1 MGGARLNVLS
11 ASRLADVPLFA
22 DLDDAARAEIAD
34 AFTVRHFADGEA
46 LLVQNER
53 AEGLYLIDEGRVD
66 IGKRL
71 PGGGLALLAQVGP
84 GEVIGDMALIG
95 RDIKRS
101 AMGIARGPVRSW
113 YMPADQFRAALSQ
126 LRPAS
131 LQLQAALGRLVAAR
145 VAGKTRDIAAML
157 SETPDSFTP
166 RPQRALPPVS
176 EEDFAAEAFLAKLP
190 CCAAMTPGQRRAF
203 WDAGERIDLAADT
216 DLAGVG
222 ASSDRIWL
230 VVRGAV
236 RSGLPHREG
245 IYQLTVTGPGQLVGL
260 SPMLSGTAHDRLLR
274 TSEQATLLA
283 FDRATFA
290 EMLGTGDALSRELG
304 ASVNADLV
312 TALDALDQVE
322 ARILAMQRGHAVA
335 A

>member
-1 MGGARLNVLS
+1 MIALS
-11 ASRLADVPLFA
+11 ATMLAGVPLFA
-22 DLDDAARAEIAD
+22 GLDEGARNELAD
-34 AFTVRHFADGEA
+34 AFAPRHFVDGEA

-53 AEGLYLIDEGRVD
+53 AEGLYLIEQGRVD

-84 GEVIGDMALIG
+84 GEVIGDMTLIG
-95 RDIKRS
+95 RDIRRS
-101 AMGIARGPVRSW
+101 AMGIARGPVSSW
-113 YMPADQFRAALSQ
+113 YMGADQFRAALSQ
-126 LRPAS
+126 LHPAS
-131 LQLQAALGRLVAAR
+131 LQLQGALGRLVAGR
-145 VAGKTRDIAAML
+145 VANKTRDIAAML
-157 SETPDSFTP
+157 AETPGSFTP
-166 RPQRALPPVS
+166 RPQRALAPVA

-203 WDAGERIDLAADT
+203 WDAGARIDVPADH
-216 DLAGVG
+216 DLATVG
-222 ASSDRIWL
+222 AASDALWL

-236 RSGLPHREG
+236 RSALPHKDG
-245 IYQLTVTGPGQLVGL
+245 VYQLTVTGPGQLTGL
-260 SPMLSGTAHDRLLR
+260 APLLLAAPHDRLLR

-290 EMLGTGDALSRELG
+290 EMLGTGDALSREIA

-322 ARILAMQRGHAVA
+322 ARILAMRRGHAVA

>member
-1 MGGARLNVLS
+1 LTALS

-22 DLDDAARAEIAD
+22 ELEEASRRELAD
-34 AFTVRHFADGEA
+34 AFTARHFADGEA

-71 PGGGLALLAQVGP
+71 PGGGLALLATVGA

-95 RDIKRS
+95 RDLKRS
-101 AMGIARGPVRSW
+101 AMGVARGPVSSW
-113 YMPADQFRAALSQ
+113 YLPADQFRAALSQ
-126 LRPAS
+126 LQPTS

-145 VAGKTRDIAAML
+145 VADKTGDIAAL
-157 SETPDSFTP
+157 LGETPDSFTP
-166 RPQRALPPVS
+166 RPQRALAPVI

-203 WDAGERIDLAADT
+203 WDAGTRVELAADSDLAA
-216 DLAGVG
+216 VG
-222 ASSDRIWL
+222 APSDRLWL

-236 RSGLPHREG
+236 RSGLPHRG
-245 IYQLTVTGPGQLVGL
+245 GVYQLTITGPGQLVGL
-260 SPMLSGTAHDRLLR
+260 APLLQGVPHDRLLR

-283 FDRATFA
+283 FDRATFR
-290 EMLGTGDALSRELG
+290 EMLDTGDALSREVG

-322 ARILAMQRGHAVA
+322 ARILAMRRGHAVA

>member
-1 MGGARLNVLS
+1 MTALS
-11 ASRLADVPLFA
+11 AKILADVPLFA
-22 DLDDAARAEIAD
+22 GLDKAARSELAG
-34 AFTVRHFADGEA
+34 AFTPRHFADGEA

-53 AEGLYLIDEGRVD
+53 AQGLYLIAEGRVD

-71 PGGGLALLAQVGP
+71 PGGGLALLAKVGP

-95 RDIKRS
+95 RDIRRS
-101 AMGIARGPVRSW
+101 AMGIARGPVSSW
-113 YMPADQFRAALSQ
+113 YTGADQFRAALSQ
-126 LRPAS
+126 LQPAS
-131 LQLQAALGRLVAAR
+131 LQLQSALGRLVAGR
-145 VAGKTRDIAAML
+145 VANKTRDIAAML
-157 SETPDSFTP
+157 AETPDSFTP
-166 RPQRALPPVS
+166 RPQRALAPVI

-190 CCAAMTPGQRRAF
+190 SCTAMTPGQRRAF
-203 WDAGERIDLAADT
+203 WEAGTRVDVPADQDLAT
-216 DLAGVG
+216 VG
-222 ASSDRIWL
+222 AASDTLWL

-236 RSGLPHREG
+236 RSALPHRHG
-245 IYQLTVTGPGQLVGL
+245 VYQLTITGPGQLVGL
-260 SPMLSGTAHDRLLR
+260 APLLLEAPHDRLLR

-290 EMLGTGDALSRELG
+290 EMLGTGDALSREVA

-322 ARILAMQRGHAVA
+322 ARILAMRRGHAVA

>member
-1 MGGARLNVLS
+1 M
-11 ASRLADVPLFA
+11 LADVPLFA
-22 DLDDAARAEIAD
+22 GLDEGALGEIAE
-34 AFTVRHFADGEA
+34 AFTPRHFADGEA

-53 AEGLYLIDEGRVD
+53 AEGLYLIAEGRVD

-71 PGGGLALLAQVGP
+71 PGGGLGLLAKVGA

-95 RDIKRS
+95 RDIRRS
-101 AMGIARGPVRSW
+101 AMGIARGPVSSW
-113 YMPADQFRAALSQ
+113 YMGADQFRAALSQ
-126 LRPAS
+126 LQPAS
-131 LQLQAALGRLVAAR
+131 LQLQSALGRLVAGR

-157 SETPDSFTP
+157 AETPDSFTP
-166 RPQRALPPVS
+166 RPQRALAPVI

-203 WDAGERIDLAADT
+203 WEAGSRIDVSADA
-216 DLAGVG
+216 DLATVG
-222 ASSDRIWL
+222 AASDTLWL

-236 RSGLPHREG
+236 RSALPHRQG
-245 IYQLTVTGPGQLVGL
+245 VYQLTVTGPGQLVGL
-260 SPMLSGTAHDRLLR
+260 APLLLEVPHDRLLR

-290 EMLGTGDALSRELG
+290 AMLGSGDALSREVA
-304 ASVNADLV
+304 ASANADLV

-322 ARILAMQRGHAVA
+322 ARILAMRRGHAVA

>member
-1 MGGARLNVLS
+1 LSILS
-11 ASRLADVPLFA
+11 ATALADVPLFA
-22 DLDDAARAEIAD
+22 ALDEAARAELAD
-34 AFTVRHFADGEA
+34 AFSPRHFADGEA

-53 AEGLYLIDEGRVD
+53 AEGLFLIAAGRVD

-95 RDIKRS
+95 RDLKRS
-101 AMGIARGPVRSW
+101 AMGVARGGVSAW
-113 YMPADQFRAALSQ
+113 YMAADQFRAALSQ

-131 LQLQAALGRLVAAR
+131 LQLQGALGRLVAGR
-145 VAGKTRDIAAML
+145 VAHKTADIAAML
-157 SETPDSFTP
+157 AETPGSFTP
-166 RPQRALPPVS
+166 RPQRALAPVI

-190 CCAAMTPGQRRAF
+190 CCAAMTPRQRRAF
-203 WDAGERIDLAADT
+203 WDAGTRVDVAADQDLAT
-216 DLAGVG
+216 VG
-222 ASSDRIWL
+222 AASDTLWL

-236 RSGLPHREG
+236 RSALPHRHG
-245 IYQLTVTGPGQLVGL
+245 IYQLTVTGPGQLIGV
-260 SPMLSGTAHDRLLR
+260 SPHLLGAPHDRLLR

-290 EMLGTGDALSRELG
+290 EMLDTGDALGREVA

-322 ARILAMQRGHAVA
+322 ARILAMRRGHAVA